1 MVGIDIGQDF
11 RLEATAKSNERSG
24 SEKNALFFFKIIFP
38 DGIVGHDYSMA
49 TPDSSVL
56 HCHYV
61 DGSPLL
67 PD

>member
-24 SEKNALFFFKIIFP
+24 SEKMPSFSLRSFFPTELWDMTTPWPRQTPVFF
-38 DGIVGHDYSMA
+38 IVTM
-49 TPDSSVL
+49 
-56 HCHYV
+56 

-67 PD
+67 SD